1 MRRKVD
7 MVNGPLP
14 INLIHFI
21 VPVILT
27 GVLQLLFNTCDL
39 IVVGQFA
46 GSTALAAVG
55 TTGSLINLLVNAF
68 LGLSTGVNVLAAQ
81 AYGAR
86 DNEKISDIIH
96 TSVCLSV
103 VFGIILAVIGIV
115 ICRPSLIAMNT
126 PAEVLDLAVIYMQIY
141 FLGIPAMM
149 LYNFGAAI
157 LRARGNTKQPLWFLT
172 ASGIINVILNLIFVL
187 GFHMSVMGVALATT
201 ASQFVSAILIV
212 LYLADP
218 SDPYGLEFRKIRI
231 EKSLLGQI
239 FRIGIPASI
248 NGMVFSIS
256 NIQIQASINLFGA
269 AAMAGSSASSNI
281 EGFIYTS
288 MNAVHHGA
296 LNFAGQNYGAGQ
308 KEKIPKILWL
318 CILYVAVIGLVL
330 GSVMLLFK
338 EPLLKL
344 YVSDVPSIQYGVL
357 RANIICSTYFIC
369 GMMDIF
375 PGVLRGMGY
384 SVMPMIVSLVGACGF
399 RLIWIATVFQ
409 WFFSL
414 ETLFISYPISWA
426 LTMLV
431 HAICYLVVMKRE
443 KKKDLLVRN
452 GACS

>member
-14 INLIHFI
+14 INLFHFI

-27 GVLQLLFNTCDL
+27 GVLQLLFNACDL
-39 IVVGQFA
+39 VVVGQFA

-86 DNEKISDIIH
+86 DNKKISDIIH

-103 VFGIILAVIGIV
+103 IFGVVLAVIGIV

-126 PAEVLDLAVIYMQIY
+126 PAEVLDLAVIYMRIY

-157 LRARGNTKQPLWFLT
+157 LRARGNTKQPLIFLSF
-172 ASGIINVILNLIFVL
+172 AGVINVILNLIFVVI
-187 GFHMSVMGVALATT
+187 FKMSVMGVAIATT
-201 ASQFVSAILIV
+201 VSQFVSALLV
-212 LYLADP
+212 AFYLADP
-218 SDPYGLEFRKIRI
+218 SDPYGLEIRNLRI
-231 EKSLLGQI
+231 EKSLLGQV

-281 EGFIYTS
+281 EGFVYTS

-308 KEKIPKILWL
+308 KEKIPKILRICL
-318 CILYVAVIGLVL
+318 LYVSVIGLVL
-330 GSVMLLFK
+330 GALLLLFK

-344 YVSDVPSIQYGVL
+344 YISDMPSIRYGIL
-357 RANIICSTYFIC
+357 RANIICSTYFLC

-384 SVMPMIVSLVGACGF
+384 SMMPMVVSLLGACGF

-414 ETLFISYPISWA
+414 EILFISYPISWT

-431 HAICYLVVMKRE
+431 HAICYFVVMRKE
-443 KKKDLLVRN
+443 KKKDLLAAN
-452 GACS
+452 EACS